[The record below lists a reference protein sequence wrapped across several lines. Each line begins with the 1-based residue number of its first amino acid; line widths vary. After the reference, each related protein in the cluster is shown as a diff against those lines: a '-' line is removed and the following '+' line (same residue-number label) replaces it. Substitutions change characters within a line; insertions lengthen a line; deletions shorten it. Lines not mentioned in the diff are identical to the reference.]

1 MARAASPAPA
11 AAVASASVCL
21 NHGDDDYGVKQRARQ
36 LFQQWSAELGGM
48 DHEIIDAQVANGG
61 EALKSLGRLREAL
74 QTLPFFG
81 GAKAI
86 WLQNCSFLG
95 MDRVSQSGAVTE
107 AVGELAQELKEFDW
121 RNVRL
126 LISAGDL
133 DKRRTFYKTI
143 EKIGAVES
151 FAAWSLDD
159 KDWAGQAEMAARK
172 ELRARK
178 KEISE
183 EALSELIQAIGPH
196 RQQLASEL
204 EKLSLYVGDRPNIE
218 AVDVKAIV
226 SRNKLARA
234 FAVAEAL
241 GDRDLPR
248 VLRTL
253 DEELWDMK
261 FDKDKSEIGLLYG
274 IISKIRAMVLMK
286 EVIREGW
293 LKPEREYFR
302 FKNQFENLPAAKMPS
317 EKKFNPR
324 ALHPFVAHKALL
336 QCGNYTSDELIR
348 AMGLLLDCNQRLVTR
363 SLDEALVLQQTL
375 VEIIRGNAD
384 KLPSGNRAAGMARAN
399 A

>member
-1 MARAASPAPA
+1 MARAAA
-11 AAVASASVCL
+11 ASASVTAPVCL
-21 NHGDDDYGVKQRARQ
+21 VHGDDDYAVKQRARQ

-61 EALKSLGRLREAL
+61 EALRSLGRLREAL

-81 GAKAI
+81 GGKAI

-95 MDRVSQSGAVTE
+95 MDRTSQSGLVTE

-151 FAAWSLDD
+151 FVAWSLND

-183 EALSELIQAIGPH
+183 EALSELIQAVGPH

-204 EKLSLYVGDRPNIE
+204 EKLSLYVGDRPAIE
-218 AVDVKAIV
+218 AADVKAIV

-274 IISKIRAMVLMK
+274 LISKVRAMVLMK
-286 EVIREGW
+286 EVLREGW
-293 LKPEREYFR
+293 LKLERDYFR
-302 FKNQFENLPAAKMPS
+302 FKSQFENLPAAKLPS
-317 EKKFNPR
+317 DKKFNPR
-324 ALHPFVAHKALL
+324 ALHPFVAHKALV
-336 QCGNYTSDELIR
+336 QCANYTSDELVR

-375 VEIIRGNAD
+375 VEIVRGNSEE
-384 KLPSGNRAAGMARAN
+384 LPSNSRAAGPARAT

>member
-1 MARAASPAPA
+1 MARASVP
-11 AAVASASVCL
+11 AVATAPVFL
-21 NHGDDDYGVKQRARQ
+21 VHGDDDYAVKQRARQ
-36 LFQQWSAELGGM
+36 LYQQWSTELGGM

-86 WLQNCSFLG
+86 WLQNCNFLG
-95 MDRVSQSGAVTE
+95 MDRTSQSGAVTE
-107 AVGELAQELKEFDW
+107 AVGELTQELKDFDW

-133 DKRRTFYKTI
+133 DKRRIFYKTI
-143 EKIGAVES
+143 EKIGTVES

-253 DEELWDMK
+253 DEELWDIK

-274 IISKIRAMVLMK
+274 IISKVRAMVLMK

-293 LKPEREYFR
+293 LKPERDYFR
-302 FKNQFENLPAAKMPS
+302 FKNQFENLPAAKLPS
-317 EKKFNPR
+317 DKKFNPR

-336 QCGNYTSDELIR
+336 QCSNYSSDELIR
-348 AMGLLLDCNQRLVTR
+348 AMGLLLDCNQRLVSR

-375 VEIIRGNAD
+375 VEIVRGNAD
-384 KLPSGNRAAGMARAN
+384 KLSSGNRTASQARATT
-399 A
+399 

>member
-1 MARAASPAPA
+1 MARTAAPVPA
-11 AAVASASVCL
+11 VTASVCL
-21 NHGDDDYGVKQRARQ
+21 IHGDDDYAVKQRARH
-36 LFQQWSAELGGM
+36 LYQQWSAELGGM
-48 DHEIIDAQVANGG
+48 DHEIIDAQVTNGG
-61 EALKSLGRLREAL
+61 EALRAIGRLREAL

-81 GAKAI
+81 GGKAV
-86 WLQNCSFLG
+86 WLQNCNFLG
-95 MDRVSQSGAVTE
+95 MDRTSQSGAVTE
-107 AVGELAQELKEFDW
+107 AVGELAQELKDFDW

-143 EKIGAVES
+143 EKIGTVED
-151 FAAWSLDD
+151 FVAWSLDD

-178 KEISE
+178 KEITE
-183 EALSELIQAIGPH
+183 EGLSELIQAIGPH

-218 AVDVKAIV
+218 ASDVKAIV

-248 VLRTL
+248 LLRTL

-274 IISKIRAMVLMK
+274 LISKVRAMVLMK

-302 FKNQFENLPAAKMPS
+302 FKTQFENLPAAKLPADR
-317 EKKFNPR
+317 KFNPR

-336 QCGNYTSDELIR
+336 QCGNYASEELIH
-348 AMGLLLDCNQRLVTR
+348 AMSVLLDCNQRMVTR

-375 VEIIRGNAD
+375 VEIVRGSAER
-384 KLPSGNRAAGMARAN
+384 LPQGSRSARLQVPGAR
-399 A
+399 

>member
-1 MARAASPAPA
+1 MARAATPVA
-11 AAVASASVCL
+11 ASAPVCL
-21 NHGDDDYGVKQRARQ
+21 IHGDDDYAVKQRARQ
-36 LFQQWSAELGGM
+36 LHQQWSAELGGM

-61 EALKSLGRLREAL
+61 EALKAIGRLREAL

-81 GAKAI
+81 GGKVV
-86 WLQNCSFLG
+86 WLQNCNFLG
-95 MDRVSQSGAVTE
+95 MDRTSQSGAVTE
-107 AVGELAQELKEFDW
+107 AVGELAQELKDFDW

-143 EKIGAVES
+143 EKIGAVEN
-151 FAAWSLDD
+151 FVAWSLND

-172 ELRARK
+172 ELRARR

-204 EKLSLYVGDRPNIE
+204 EKLSLYVGDRLNIE
-218 AVDVKAIV
+218 AADVKAIV

-248 VLRTL
+248 ALRAL

-274 IISKIRAMVLMK
+274 LISKVRAMVLMK
-286 EVIREGW
+286 ELIREGW
-293 LKPEREYFR
+293 LKAERDYSR
-302 FKNQFENLPAAKMPS
+302 FKTQFENLPAAKLPADR
-317 EKKFNPR
+317 KFNPR
-324 ALHPFVAHKALL
+324 ALHPYVAHKALL
-336 QCGNYTSDELIR
+336 QCGNYASEELIR
-348 AMGLLLDCNQRLVTR
+348 AMELLLDCNQRLVSR
-363 SLDEALVLQQTL
+363 NLDEALLLQQTL
-375 VEIIRGNAD
+375 VEIVRGGAER
-384 KLPSGNRAAGMARAN
+384 LPPGGGSTRLHVFQN
-399 A
+399 

>member
-1 MARAASPAPA
+1 M
-11 AAVASASVCL
+11 
-21 NHGDDDYGVKQRARQ
+21 N
-36 LFQQWSAELGGM
+36 
-48 DHEIIDAQVANGG
+48 
-61 EALKSLGRLREAL
+61 
-74 QTLPFFG
+74 
-81 GAKAI
+81 
-86 WLQNCSFLG
+86 
-95 MDRVSQSGAVTE
+95 
-107 AVGELAQELKEFDW
+107 
-121 RNVRL
+121 
-126 LISAGDL
+126 
-133 DKRRTFYKTI
+133 
-143 EKIGAVES
+143 
-151 FAAWSLDD
+151 
-159 KDWAGQAEMAARK
+159 ARK

-218 AVDVKAIV
+218 IADVKAIV

-274 IISKIRAMVLMK
+274 IISKVRAMVLMK
-286 EVIREGW
+286 EVVREGW

-302 FKNQFENLPAAKMPS
+302 FKNQFENLPAANLPS
-317 EKKFNPR
+317 DKKFNPR

-348 AMGLLLDCNQRLVTR
+348 AMGLLLDCNQRLVSR
-363 SLDEALVLQQTL
+363 NLDEALVLQQTL
-375 VEIIRGNAD
+375 VEIVRGQAD
-384 KLPSGNRAAGMARAN
+384 RLPAGGGNTKHQAPSTR
-399 A
+399 

>member
-1 MARAASPAPA
+1 MARAPVP
-11 AAVASASVCL
+11 AVATAPVFL
-21 NHGDDDYGVKQRARQ
+21 VHGDDDYAVKQRARQ
-36 LFQQWSAELGGM
+36 MYQQWSTELGGM

-86 WLQNCSFLG
+86 WLQNCNFLG
-95 MDRVSQSGAVTE
+95 MDRTSQSGAVTE
-107 AVGELAQELKEFDW
+107 AVGELAQELKDFDW

-143 EKIGAVES
+143 EKIGTVES

-159 KDWAGQAEMAARK
+159 KDWAGLAEMAARK

-261 FDKDKSEIGLLYG
+261 YDKDKSEIGLLYG
-274 IISKIRAMVLMK
+274 IISKVRAMVLMK

-302 FKNQFENLPAAKMPS
+302 FKTQFENLPAAKLPS

-336 QCGNYTSDELIR
+336 QCGNYSSDELIR
-348 AMGLLLDCNQRLVTR
+348 AMGLLLDCNQRLVSR

-375 VEIIRGNAD
+375 VEIVRGNAD
-384 KLPSGNRAAGMARAN
+384 RLPSGSRAASQTRATT
-399 A
+399 